1 MAGRTGQECPTQ
13 SLHTGR
19 EEIFLLLHLYF
30 CFFSLSL
37 DPQPPNPCFRLL
49 PRTPL
54 IPHIPGWLLQV
65 PSNLSLLP
73 SRGSLAPT
81 SYTVAQER
89 NLGLVAPKAV
99 HALIPGACD
108 YVSLHGRRDFAG
120 VFKLRILRWLGYPGL
135 FEWTLNVITRVLVRR
150 QGRKQRERG
159 QQRLDGCVLK
169 MQEGLQAKERR
180 WRLEDGKD
188 KETDSPS
195 EPWERTRSADTVTSP
210 VRLISDFLALQL

>member
-1 MAGRTGQECPTQ
+1 M
-13 SLHTGR
+13 
-19 EEIFLLLHLYF
+19 
-30 CFFSLSL
+30 
-37 DPQPPNPCFRLL
+37 
-49 PRTPL
+49 
-54 IPHIPGWLLQV
+54 
-65 PSNLSLLP
+65 
-73 SRGSLAPT
+73 
-81 SYTVAQER
+81 
-89 NLGLVAPKAV
+89 
-99 HALIPGACD
+99 
-108 YVSLHGRRDFAG
+108 
-120 VFKLRILRWLGYPGL
+120 FKLRILRWLGYPGL

-195 EPWERTRSADTVTSP
+195 EPWERTRSVDTVTSP

>member
-1 MAGRTGQECPTQ
+1 M
-13 SLHTGR
+13 
-19 EEIFLLLHLYF
+19 
-30 CFFSLSL
+30 
-37 DPQPPNPCFRLL
+37 
-49 PRTPL
+49 
-54 IPHIPGWLLQV
+54 
-65 PSNLSLLP
+65 
-73 SRGSLAPT
+73 
-81 SYTVAQER
+81 
-89 NLGLVAPKAV
+89 APKAV

-195 EPWERTRSADTVTSP
+195 EPWERTRSVDTVTSP